1 MSNSS
6 SANAVRRLVDPLKDF
21 LHTESA
27 GGLFLLAA
35 TVVALGWANSPGR
48 PIYPPATREVIASSP
63 KANSSQPT
71 GFAGRRL
78 ATTTPTVAVLTSPST
93 A

>member
-1 MSNSS
+1 VAGRDGANVDPFSPGRDRGCRTRISNSS

-35 TVVALGWANSPGR
+35 TVVALGWANSPLGAPYTRRPPGR
-48 PIYPPATREVIASSP
+48 
-63 KANSSQPT
+63 
-71 GFAGRRL
+71 
-78 ATTTPTVAVLTSPST
+78 
-93 A
+93 

>member
-21 LHTESA
+21 LHTEAA

-35 TVVALGWANSPGR
+35 TWSPSAGPTALWA
-48 PIYPPATREVIASSP
+48 PATR
-63 KANSSQPT
+63 
-71 GFAGRRL
+71 GCGRG
-78 ATTTPTVAVLTSPST
+78 S
-93 A
+93 